1 MSLKLILLPL
11 SQCLLPTIEHESAK
25 IAKLNNVVDDG
36 AKVWGLIL
44 NLMVMKAAAGR
55 GPHSSKLATTH
66 SPPRSLASYS
76 VTSTLGSIRVGTGGV
91 LHCIYYS
98 TSTERGAEAAGWASV
113 VTFSSGHYNPIL

>member
-1 MSLKLILLPL
+1 
-11 SQCLLPTIEHESAK
+11 
-25 IAKLNNVVDDG
+25 
-36 AKVWGLIL
+36 
-44 NLMVMKAAAGR
+44 MVMKAAAGR

-76 VTSTLGSIRVGTGGV
+76 VTRTLWSCSVGTGGV